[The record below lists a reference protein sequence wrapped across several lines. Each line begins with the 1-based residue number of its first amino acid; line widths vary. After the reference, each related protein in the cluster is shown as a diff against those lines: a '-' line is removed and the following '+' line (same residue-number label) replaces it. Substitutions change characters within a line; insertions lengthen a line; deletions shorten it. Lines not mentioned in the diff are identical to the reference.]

1 MLLKVQK
8 QDNQLN
14 IVIPQEIAM
23 EMNLE
28 EGDSLFITKTP
39 SGYEISAHDP
49 NFENKIEI
57 ARRGMKKYHNTLIE
71 LAK

>member
-14 IVIPQEIAM
+14 IVIPQEIVI

-28 EGDSLFITKTP
+28 EGDSVFITKTP
-39 SGYEISAHDP
+39 SGYEI
-49 NFENKIEI
+49 
-57 ARRGMKKYHNTLIE
+57 
-71 LAK
+71 